1 MFIALDIEINDEDL
15 GIMVDEVDEDGNGL
29 IDFDEFVMVGS
40 WSSV

>member
-40 WSSV
+40 